1 MTSADLC
8 AVYKPWDVQ
17 KRIVNI
23 LMDEFW
29 QEVCILFSPD
39 ELNRT
44 VLKESKRERERE
56 FLSYCLFKY
65 EID

>member
-1 MTSADLC
+1 MTSVDLC

-17 KRIVNI
+17 KKIVNI

-29 QEVCILFSPD
+29 QEVCIFFPD

-44 VLKESKRERERE
+44 LLKESKRE